1 MNLKHVIL
9 GVAVSTTFIMA
20 AQAQPAVPAQSA
32 SEIMG
37 TPPGTVMTKEYVATV
52 GRFAYLWGWTLVN
65 NYNRSLAVK
74 NLPEPG
80 RIGGVIPG
88 SPHNQ
93 VSMLTDYID
102 SAENFVT
109 CPNQDTV
116 YGAGFMEL
124 DKTPVVIQ
132 VPNFGKRFYTYQL
145 SDARTDSFGQIGTQY
160 GTKPGLHLLVGPDW
174 KGKVPAGIVVVHR
187 SPTNLVAIFPRIF
200 QDDTPE
206 DKAAIQPLL
215 SQVMVYPLSEFTGKM
230 KTKDWKA
237 TPSFP
242 PPATDGKGEVKWVIP
257 EKYFD
262 ELPLS

>member
-1 MNLKHVIL
+1 VNLKHVIL

-20 AQAQPAVPAQSA
+20 AQAQPGSPAKSA
-32 SEIMG
+32 AEIMG

-116 YGAGFMEL
+116 YGGGFH
-124 DKTPVVIQ
+124 
-132 VPNFGKRFYTYQL
+132 G
-145 SDARTDSFGQIGTQY
+145 A
-160 GTKPGLHLLVGPDW
+160 
-174 KGKVPAGIVVVHR
+174 
-187 SPTNLVAIFPRIF
+187 
-200 QDDTPE
+200 
-206 DKAAIQPLL
+206 
-215 SQVMVYPLSEFTGKM
+215 
-230 KTKDWKA
+230 
-237 TPSFP
+237 
-242 PPATDGKGEVKWVIP
+242 
-257 EKYFD
+257 
-262 ELPLS
+262 